1 MEKVEFKVNYEKC
14 TQALNFFA
22 HKAGGRINKMKALK
36 LVFFADRYHVRKY
49 GRLLTN
55 DSYMAM
61 EHGPVPSKTKDIA
74 ESNDYL
80 EDSIKNY
87 SEYFVDPI
95 NNLALRSKS
104 EVDEDVF
111 SESDLEALNF
121 AWNTFGHFDQYELR
135 DITHN
140 YPEWYKFK
148 DRLACGACYSMNI
161 LDFLH
166 DPKGNSNKCYELS
179 ENEKN
184 EIREHLIELAHIE
197 SLWSKNA
204 GCSA

>member
-1 MEKVEFKVNYEKC
+1 MEKLKFKVNYEKC
-14 TQALNFFA
+14 TQTLNFFA
-22 HKAGGRINKMKALK
+22 NKAGGRINKMKALK
-36 LVFFADRYHVRKY
+36 LVFFADRYHIRKF

-55 DSYMAM
+55 DNYVAM

-80 EDSIKNY
+80 DDIIKKY
-87 SEYFVDPI
+87 SQGFVDSA
-95 NNLALRSKS
+95 NNRALCSKN
-104 EVDEDVF
+104 EVDESVF

-121 AWNTFGHFDQYELR
+121 AWDTFGNFDQFELR

-148 DRLACGACYSMNI
+148 DKLSNGSCYTMDL
-161 LDFLH
+161 LDFLK
-166 DPKGNSNKCYELS
+166 DPKDDYDKCFELT
-179 ENEKN
+179 EDGKKEVK
-184 EIREHLIELAHIE
+184 EHLLELAHIE
-197 SLWSKNA
+197 SLWSRNA

>member
-1 MEKVEFKVNYEKC
+1 MGKLEFKVNYEKC

-22 HKAGGRINKMKALK
+22 YKAGGQINKMKALK

-55 DSYMAM
+55 DSYVAM

-80 EDSIKNY
+80 EEAIKEY
-87 SEYFVDPI
+87 SQEFVDPI
-95 NNLALRSKS
+95 NNLVICSINT
-104 EVDEDVF
+104 VDENVF

-121 AWNTFGHFDQYELR
+121 AWDTFGHLDQFQLR
-135 DITHN
+135 DITHY

-148 DRLACGACYSMNI
+148 DKLPYGACYSMDI
-161 LDFLH
+161 LDFLN
-166 DPKGNSNKCYELS
+166 DPKGDNNKCYELS
-179 ENEKN
+179 EDEKK

-197 SLWSKNA
+197 SLWSRNA